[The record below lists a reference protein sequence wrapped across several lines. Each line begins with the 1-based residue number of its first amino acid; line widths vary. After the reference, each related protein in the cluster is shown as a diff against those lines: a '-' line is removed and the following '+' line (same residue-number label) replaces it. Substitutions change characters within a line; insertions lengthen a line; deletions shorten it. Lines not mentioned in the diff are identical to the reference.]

1 MDITFFLLLAGGL
14 SALYLLLF
22 RGDEEWYVPIAG
34 AALSVLA
41 PLVIHLVF
49 SALVPFA
56 ESPVYVYGVLD
67 VERHLEWAYEQIHKT
82 AEAAFFAAEAA
93 LYAMEGAYAA
103 LTAALAVVA
112 ALTAGVGTSVVVT
125 AL

>member
-49 SALVPFA
+49 SALVPL
-56 ESPVYVYGVLD
+56 PVWFPGCAP
-67 VERHLEWAYEQIHKT
+67 R
-82 AEAAFFAAEAA
+82 
-93 LYAMEGAYAA
+93 
-103 LTAALAVVA
+103 
-112 ALTAGVGTSVVVT
+112 S
-125 AL
+125 